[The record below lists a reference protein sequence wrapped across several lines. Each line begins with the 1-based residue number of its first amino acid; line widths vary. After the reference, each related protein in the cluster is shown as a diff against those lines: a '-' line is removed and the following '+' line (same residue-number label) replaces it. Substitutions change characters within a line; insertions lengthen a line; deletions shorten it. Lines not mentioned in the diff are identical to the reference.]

1 MFGPIFNEG
10 KRTQRSFV
18 FTAVDVHLWSPWRR
32 KQRGLWVINKAYL
45 EEAASAGP
53 KSGIVAWQIIRAKGR
68 CFYTGSGRA
77 AAAAIG
83 VR

>member
-1 MFGPIFNEG
+1 ME
-10 KRTQRSFV
+10 S
-18 FTAVDVHLWSPWRR
+18 
-32 KQRGLWVINKAYL
+32 L
-45 EEAASAGP
+45 EEEAERAVGDKQGLSGGGLAAASAGP